1 MCATCFCAFVHIV
14 PSSRTVDCLS
24 VVRDNPVWWWWGY
37 FTRRMGGGGVV
48 EVVAWLTHNPGRI
61 TPQDQEYDT
70 PSQET
75 RPGRHVWEQ
84 CHLHSNQWV
93 LKRVDHQQGDAWT
106 SARGHFIR
114 SSAQQHKHTG
124 VSLQGRSKE
133 MKVIVLKKKR
143 AVHMEL
149 HWARVSIETP
159 MLLSL
164 VNKVT

>member
-1 MCATCFCAFVHIV
+1 MCETCFCAYRSKQSYSRLFVCGQRQ
-14 PSSRTVDCLS
+14 SS
-24 VVRDNPVWWWWGY
+24 VVVMGLFHKKD
-37 FTRRMGGGGVV
+37 GGGGVV